1 MQKIR
6 TCLQKTPNA
15 LLRVLGA
22 VVFLA
27 GFYFLCYRTPLNE
40 VWLPTTMNN
49 DEALYNRQVVS
60 VLTHG
65 GPQGYFG
72 YQESTADIGR
82 YGTWGPLLIWAYALP
97 GLLFGASVNVVL
109 WCNLLLIAV
118 GIAVFARCARL
129 NYWQCI
135 ALCGALFSIML
146 PLRSCVSG
154 ASEAMHYMLALLIV
168 GTAAA
173 LHRSGKTGWL
183 IACAAAC
190 AVETIFRPY
199 ALLFWVFPLTAVW
212 QNKRRRAA
220 CLGTAA
226 GGFAVSLF
234 AMAKLAAPY
243 FSDGGMDFDGI
254 RLLLQLHPVA
264 AVRYECARAA
274 ALLHAA
280 WRDDILPTLHGETT
294 YIGGG
299 CVTFLAVVLVAVV
312 CLVWDKHKGRPL
324 VLKGCALF
332 CSAVIALV
340 LLFMFTYLPFF
351 KMVEFS
357 FFKMKYIGRRTFV
370 GLQNYISVFTRK
382 DCFHALSLSLYYM
395 VGSVVQMALALL
407 FATILSFKCK
417 GSKFFRGALYFPC
430 LICGISVGFIFK
442 FFFTHGFVLDTLL
455 SWVGFNVDKLPFWL
469 RDESINNVV
478 LVACSIWKYIGQN
491 IVMFI
496 GAIAS
501 VDPVLYEAAEID
513 GANAWHRFKDIILPS
528 ISTIVVLNLIISVS
542 GALSAF
548 EMPYVVTGGGF
559 NTSTYFVVMDK
570 IAHTDQKVGLASA
583 MAVVLLLLIVI
594 VTYAQKAVEKWLEN
608 RSSGVTK

>member
-1 MQKIR
+1 MRGQQLIV
-6 TCLQKTPNA
+6 TL
-15 LLRVLGA
+15 
-22 VVFLA
+22 VFL
-27 GFYFLCYRTPLNE
+27 FVP
-40 VWLPTTMNN
+40 
-49 DEALYNRQVVS
+49 
-60 VLTHG
+60 
-65 GPQGYFG
+65 
-72 YQESTADIGR
+72 
-82 YGTWGPLLIWAYALP
+82 
-97 GLLFGASVNVVL
+97 
-109 WCNLLLIAV
+109 
-118 GIAVFARCARL
+118 
-129 NYWQCI
+129 
-135 ALCGALFSIML
+135 
-146 PLRSCVSG
+146 
-154 ASEAMHYMLALLIV
+154 
-168 GTAAA
+168 
-173 LHRSGKTGWL
+173 
-183 IACAAAC
+183 
-190 AVETIFRPY
+190 
-199 ALLFWVFPLTAVW
+199 
-212 QNKRRRAA
+212 
-220 CLGTAA
+220 
-226 GGFAVSLF
+226 
-234 AMAKLAAPY
+234 
-243 FSDGGMDFDGI
+243 
-254 RLLLQLHPVA
+254 
-264 AVRYECARAA
+264 
-274 ALLHAA
+274 
-280 WRDDILPTLHGETT
+280 
-294 YIGGG
+294 
-299 CVTFLAVVLVAVV
+299 
-312 CLVWDKHKGRPL
+312 
-324 VLKGCALF
+324 
-332 CSAVIALV
+332 LV

-351 KMVEFS
+351 N
-357 FFKMKYIGRRTFV
+357 GRV
-370 GLQNYISVFTRK
+370 QLLQNEVHRQTYLCGSAELHLGLYPQRLLP
-382 DCFHALSLSLYYM
+382 ALSLSLYYM

-594 VTYAQKAVEKWLEN
+594 VTYAQKAVENGWK
-608 RSSGVTK
+608 TAAAA

>member
-1 MQKIR
+1 MNNMSFMIWFSVYACAMITLGWYVSRK
-6 TCLQKTPNA
+6 QKTGEDF
-15 LLRVLGA
+15 LLGGRSLPMILTLGSTVGTMVGTGSSVGA
-22 VVFLA
+22 V
-27 GFYFLCYRTPLNE
+27 G
-40 VWLPTTMNN
+40 
-49 DEALYNRQVVS
+49 
-60 VLTHG
+60 
-65 GPQGYFG
+65 FG
-72 YQESTADIGR
+72 YSNGWAGML
-82 YGTWGPLLIWAYALP
+82 YGLG
-97 GLLFGASVNVVL
+97 G
-109 WCNLLLIAV
+109 AV
-118 GIAVFARCARL
+118 GILLVAWLFAPVRKLRFMTMSEEMSYYTGGSKIIKNLVAIL
-129 NYWQCI
+129 IFIASIGWLGAHILGGGLYLAWASGIDINVAKIII
-135 ALCGALFSIML
+135 ALAFVVYVGIGGYSAVVWIDTIQSIVLFVGFILMAILAVHHVGGWSHIQQAVDPAAQSLFAVDKLGVLPALSLAMVIGVGVLATPSYRQRIYSAKTVSSVRHSFTITGLLYLGFSFLPAIIGMAVWTMNPQLENSGFAFLFATQVLPPVLAMAILIAGMSANMSSGSSDAIAAVSIML
-146 PLRSCVSG
+146 RDLYTLV
-154 ASEAMHYMLALLIV
+154 
-168 GTAAA
+168 
-173 LHRSGKTGWL
+173 TGHM
-183 IACAAAC
+183 
-190 AVETIFRPY
+190 P
-199 ALLFWVFPLTAVW
+199 
-212 QNKRRRAA
+212 
-220 CLGTAA
+220 
-226 GGFAVSLF
+226 
-234 AMAKLAAPY
+234 APEKA
-243 FSDGGMDFDGI
+243 I
-254 RLLLQLHPVA
+254 RLS
-264 AVRYECARAA
+264 R
-274 ALLHAA
+274 
-280 WRDDILPTLHGETT
+280 I
-294 YIGGG
+294 
-299 CVTFLAVVLVAVV
+299 FLVLV
-312 CLVWDKHKGRPL
+312 
-324 VLKGCALF
+324 
-332 CSAVIALV
+332 I
-340 LLFMFTYLPFF
+340 
-351 KMVEFS
+351 
-357 FFKMKYIGRRTFV
+357 
-370 GLQNYISVFTRK
+370 
-382 DCFHALSLSLYYM
+382 
-395 VGSVVQMALALL
+395 ALALL

>member
-1 MQKIR
+1 MASSATVSAPKKRKSFSEYFHSMRGQQLIV
-6 TCLQKTPNA
+6 TL
-15 LLRVLGA
+15 
-22 VVFLA
+22 VFL
-27 GFYFLCYRTPLNE
+27 FVP
-40 VWLPTTMNN
+40 
-49 DEALYNRQVVS
+49 
-60 VLTHG
+60 
-65 GPQGYFG
+65 
-72 YQESTADIGR
+72 
-82 YGTWGPLLIWAYALP
+82 
-97 GLLFGASVNVVL
+97 
-109 WCNLLLIAV
+109 
-118 GIAVFARCARL
+118 
-129 NYWQCI
+129 
-135 ALCGALFSIML
+135 
-146 PLRSCVSG
+146 
-154 ASEAMHYMLALLIV
+154 
-168 GTAAA
+168 
-173 LHRSGKTGWL
+173 
-183 IACAAAC
+183 
-190 AVETIFRPY
+190 
-199 ALLFWVFPLTAVW
+199 
-212 QNKRRRAA
+212 
-220 CLGTAA
+220 
-226 GGFAVSLF
+226 
-234 AMAKLAAPY
+234 
-243 FSDGGMDFDGI
+243 
-254 RLLLQLHPVA
+254 
-264 AVRYECARAA
+264 
-274 ALLHAA
+274 
-280 WRDDILPTLHGETT
+280 
-294 YIGGG
+294 
-299 CVTFLAVVLVAVV
+299 
-312 CLVWDKHKGRPL
+312 
-324 VLKGCALF
+324 
-332 CSAVIALV
+332 LV

-442 FFFTHGFVLDTLL
+442 FFFTHGF
-455 SWVGFNVDKLPFWL
+455 
-469 RDESINNVV
+469 V

>member
-1 MQKIR
+1 MASSATVSAPKKRKSFSEYFHSMRGQQLIV
-6 TCLQKTPNA
+6 TL
-15 LLRVLGA
+15 
-22 VVFLA
+22 VFL
-27 GFYFLCYRTPLNE
+27 FVP
-40 VWLPTTMNN
+40 
-49 DEALYNRQVVS
+49 
-60 VLTHG
+60 
-65 GPQGYFG
+65 
-72 YQESTADIGR
+72 
-82 YGTWGPLLIWAYALP
+82 
-97 GLLFGASVNVVL
+97 
-109 WCNLLLIAV
+109 
-118 GIAVFARCARL
+118 
-129 NYWQCI
+129 
-135 ALCGALFSIML
+135 
-146 PLRSCVSG
+146 
-154 ASEAMHYMLALLIV
+154 
-168 GTAAA
+168 
-173 LHRSGKTGWL
+173 
-183 IACAAAC
+183 
-190 AVETIFRPY
+190 
-199 ALLFWVFPLTAVW
+199 
-212 QNKRRRAA
+212 
-220 CLGTAA
+220 
-226 GGFAVSLF
+226 
-234 AMAKLAAPY
+234 
-243 FSDGGMDFDGI
+243 
-254 RLLLQLHPVA
+254 
-264 AVRYECARAA
+264 
-274 ALLHAA
+274 
-280 WRDDILPTLHGETT
+280 
-294 YIGGG
+294 
-299 CVTFLAVVLVAVV
+299 
-312 CLVWDKHKGRPL
+312 
-324 VLKGCALF
+324 
-332 CSAVIALV
+332 LV

-548 EMPYVVTGGGF
+548 EMPLCCHRRRLQHLHLLRGHGQDRPYRPEGGSCIRHGCG
-559 NTSTYFVVMDK
+559 SAA
-570 IAHTDQKVGLASA
+570 AHRDRHLRPEGCGKMAGKPQQRRNQVKVRQN
-583 MAVVLLLLIVI
+583 V
-594 VTYAQKAVEKWLEN
+594 
-608 RSSGVTK
+608 